1 MSKKGN
7 KKIILQSE
15 KLSNVKYH
23 GKPMMQYSYVASKG
37 VTNDEIK
44 AFLKSQEHFKNKRK
58 LAKDK
63 HGKRVPEYALPSHEH
78 QSANTSEPAT
88 AS

>member
-44 AFLKSQEHFKNKRK
+44 AFL
-58 LAKDK
+58 
-63 HGKRVPEYALPSHEH
+63 RVGDPPISTHWMRLTLMKWLRIHSI
-78 QSANTSEPAT
+78 
-88 AS
+88 